1 MTQYPDYPVKT
12 RDLHNHHMDSTVWDE
27 FVFRDDD
34 IIIGTWAKSGTT
46 WMQQIIGQLVLGPDP
61 DLRAME
67 LSPWLDI
74 RVMPRTEILAQME
87 AQTHRRF
94 VKTHLPL
101 DALTFSPRAKYIYVG
116 RDARDVVWSL
126 FNHHHQFNDE
136 AYRMFNETPG
146 LVGPP
151 LPRPIDD
158 VREYWHQWLDRDG
171 YPFWSFFENVST
183 WWAARNLPNVM
194 LVHFNDLKA
203 DMEGAMGEI
212 AAFLEIETNPDTW
225 PEIVEYCSFD
235 WMKANAERITPM
247 ASMLFK
253 DGSQGFINK
262 GTNSRWRDV
271 LSTAECAEFEAIAK
285 EKLGE
290 ECANWLAHG
299 MGGR

>member
-1 MTQYPDYPVKT
+1 MAGHADIPMKT
-12 RDLHNHHMDSTVWDE
+12 RDIHNHHMDSTVWDE
-27 FVFRDDD
+27 FAYRDGD
-34 IIIGTWAKSGTT
+34 IVIGTWAKSGTT
-46 WMQQIIGQLVLGPDP
+46 WMQQIVGQLILGPDP
-61 DLRAME
+61 DLCAMD
-67 LSPWLDI
+67 LAPWLDMRI
-74 RVMPRTEILAQME
+74 IPREEMLAGLE
-87 AQTHRRF
+87 AQAHRRF

-101 DALTFSPRAKYIYVG
+101 DALVFSEKAKYIYVG

-126 FNHHHQFNDE
+126 FSHHHQFNDD
-136 AYRMFNETPG
+136 AYRAFNETPG

-158 VREYWHQWLDRDG
+158 VHEYWRQWLAGDG

-183 WWAARNLPNVM
+183 WWAARDVPNVK
-194 LVHFNDLKA
+194 LVHFNDMKG
-203 DMEGAMGEI
+203 DMEGAMRDI
-212 AAFLEIETNPDTW
+212 AGFLDIEVDPETW
-225 PEIVEYCSFD
+225 PEIVEYCTFD

-262 GTNSRWRDV
+262 GTNSRWHEV
-271 LSTAECAEFEAIAK
+271 LSAAECAEFEAIAK

-299 MGGR
+299 AGG